1 MTAISHHPWPPP
13 ADWQEF
19 ERITCELFSAEWE
32 CRAKRHGRPS
42 QPQRGVDVYGQPKG
56 EAAWHGIQ
64 CKQKDNL
71 AGTTV
76 TPAELK
82 DEVKKALNFEPPLAW
97 FILATTGDRDAAVQ
111 DAARRLTDDHRKR
124 GLFSVEVFFWPDF
137 LTLYGKHLDVFRRH
151 YEHILRLIPGAAES
165 PYGPPFRLPPRN
177 PNFAGRKELLDDLHA
192 ALASG
197 APAALTQ
204 AIRGLGGVGKT
215 QLALEYAHRHAAEYA
230 VVWWLRAEEPTQ
242 LASDYAALA
251 GPLGIRE
258 SQDTNETCKAV
269 RDCLRQAGSW
279 LLVFDNATAPVAI
292 RQYLPPAAT
301 GHVIITSR
309 HPHWKDVA
317 HPLDVHVF
325 TPEESLDFLN
335 RRLAG
340 AIETEARLLAETL
353 GHLPLALD
361 QAAAYIEETG
371 ETISGYLDLI
381 KKSRAEILK
390 RGRPGQDYPET
401 VATTWLLAMLKA
413 KEQCPAAEGLM
424 NLCAFL
430 APDDIPLD
438 LIVEGAEFLPKP
450 LAEAAK
456 DRLRLNDAVK
466 ALQDY
471 SLCRKDPQAQSLS
484 FHRLVQAVAQEAL
497 SDEAKL
503 FWCRAALGA
512 VNKAFPSG
520 SDDVR
525 TWPASS
531 RLLPHALAAADHAEA
546 LGVEEPTGRILNEA
560 GAYLGGRAQFA
571 DAQRAYE
578 RALRIGEKAYG
589 PDHTTV
595 AIVVNNLGTVLKALG
610 DLAGA
615 MAAYER
621 ALRVDEKAYGPDHPT
636 VATDVNNLGGVL
648 QALGDLRGARTAY
661 DRALRIDEKAYGPD
675 HPAVA
680 RDVTSLGLVL
690 RDLGYLAQAKA
701 AFKRALRINE
711 KAYGPDHPY
720 VARNVNNLGLV
731 LQDLGDPAGARA
743 AYERALGIDE
753 KAYGPDHPEVARDL
767 NNLGSALHDLGEFA
781 GAKAA
786 FERALGIIEKAYGP
800 DHPTVA
806 ITLNNLGG
814 VLKDLG
820 YLTGA
825 KAAFERA
832 LRIRRK
838 FLGADHPK
846 TKTVRRNLD
855 LLGK

>member
-1 MTAISHHPWPPP
+1 MTAISDRQWPPP

-19 ERITCELFSAEWE
+19 ERITCELFSAEWQS
-32 CRAKRHGRPS
+32 RAEPHGRRG

-111 DAARRLTDDHRKR
+111 DAARRLTDDHQKR
-124 GLFSVEVFFWPDF
+124 GLFSVRVFFWPDF

-151 YEHILRLIPGAAES
+151 YAHILRLFPGAAES
-165 PYGPPFRLPPRN
+165 PYGPPFRLLPRN
-177 PNFAGRKELLDDLHA
+177 PNFAGREELLRQLHA

-251 GPLGIRE
+251 GPLGISE
-258 SQDTNETCKAV
+258 LQDTNETREAV
-269 RDCLRQAGSW
+269 RDRLRQTGNW
-279 LLVFDNATAPVAI
+279 LLVFDNATAPAAI

-317 HPLDVHVF
+317 QPLDVHVF

-340 AIETEARLLAETL
+340 AIEAEARLLAETL

-371 ETISGYLDLI
+371 ETIPGYLDLF

-390 RGRPGQDYPET
+390 RGKPGQNYPET
-401 VATTWLLAMLKA
+401 VATTWLLAMGKA

-438 LIVEGAEFLPKP
+438 LIVEGAEFLPEP
-450 LAEAAK
+450 LNEAAN
-456 DRLRLNDAVK
+456 DPLRLNDAVK

-471 SLCRKDPQAQSLS
+471 SLCRKDPQAQSLYS
-484 FHRLVQAVAQEAL
+484 HRLVQAVAQDAL

-503 FWCRAALGA
+503 SWCRAALGA
-512 VNKAFPSG
+512 VNKAFPFE

-531 RLLPHALAAADHAEA
+531 RLLPHALALADHAET
-546 LGVEEPTGRILNEA
+546 LGVGEPTGRILNRT
-560 GAYLGGRAQFA
+560 GLYLRGRAQFA
-571 DAQRAYE
+571 DARRAHE

-589 PDHTTV
+589 PDHPTV
-595 AIVVNNLGTVLKALG
+595 AVRVSDLGGVLRALG

-615 MAAYER
+615 RAAYER
-621 ALRVDEKAYGPDHPT
+621 ALGINEKAYGLEHREVATVVNNLGLVLHALGDLAEAKEALERALRIDEKSYGPDHSSVATDVSNIGSVLQDLGDLAGARGAYERALRIDEQAYGPDHPTVAIDVNNLGSVLQDLGDLAGARAACERALRIEEKAYGPDHPT
-636 VATDVNNLGGVL
+636 VATVLNNLGLVL
-648 QALGDLRGARTAY
+648 KDLGDFAAAKAALE
-661 DRALRIDEKAYGPD
+661 RALRIDEKAYGPD
-675 HPAVA
+675 HPSTAI
-680 RDVTSLGLVL
+680 T
-690 RDLGYLAQAKA
+690 
-701 AFKRALRINE
+701 
-711 KAYGPDHPY
+711 
-720 VARNVNNLGLV
+720 VNNLGSV
-731 LQDLGDPAGARA
+731 LKDLGDLAGARA
-743 AYERALGIDE
+743 AYERALRICRKLLGDE
-753 KAYGPDHPEVARDL
+753 
-767 NNLGSALHDLGEFA
+767 
-781 GAKAA
+781 
-786 FERALGIIEKAYGP
+786 
-800 DHPTVA
+800 
-806 ITLNNLGG
+806 
-814 VLKDLG
+814 
-820 YLTGA
+820 
-825 KAAFERA
+825 
-832 LRIRRK
+832 
-838 FLGADHPK
+838 HPK

-855 LLGK
+855 SLAK